1 MASTRPP
8 FAIIGA
14 VGAALATVFAAISTH
29 DYAQHLDR
37 QLHAVH
43 CSFIPGAMGDE
54 GKNACSEAMYSPY
67 SAVFRSSYWG
77 GIPLA
82 LLGLG
87 TYALVLAVSLYLA
100 RKRATAGE
108 LYAYAGLAA
117 VPLLAS
123 LVMFS
128 ISLSRLGSLCKLC
141 VGMYVGSAIIA
152 YAGVLA
158 FQRARR
164 PDDVA
169 GGSVAPSANTLAT
182 WLPAGLVVAGL
193 GLFTLVPALVYAS
206 SIPDYSSK
214 ISSCGK
220 LLEREEKH
228 GALLKMQTSNP
239 VKPALLF
246 EDPLC
251 PTCKSVHERL
261 VSERIYDRLAV
272 SSAMFPLDNDCNP
285 MLDRAMHPGACVVA
299 KAVICGDKNGQSR
312 AVLEWA
318 YEHQEEL
325 VKAGKLSKDA
335 IRSLVRGKFPDADA
349 CIDAKATEQRLN
361 HMLQFAV
368 TNKIPVSTPQ
378 LYVDS
383 ARICDE
389 DTDLGLSYT
398 IKKLAP
404 EVMP

>member
-1 MASTRPP
+1 M
-8 FAIIGA
+8 
-14 VGAALATVFAAISTH
+14 ATVFAAISTH

-67 SAVFRSSYWG
+67 SAVLRSAYWG

-87 TYALVLAVSLYLA
+87 TFAFVLTASVYLA
-100 RKRATAGE
+100 RKRVSRAE
-108 LYAYAGLAA
+108 LYAYAGLSL
-117 VPLLAS
+117 VPFLSS
-123 LVMFS
+123 LVMFM
-128 ISLSRLGSLCKLC
+128 ISMSRLGSLCKLC
-141 VGMYVGSAIIA
+141 VGMYVGSAVIA
-152 YAGVLA
+152 YAGFLA
-158 FQRARR
+158 FQRANA
-164 PDDVA
+164 PDEV
-169 GGSVAPSANTLAT
+169 GGSQPPPGGTLSK
-182 WLPAGLVVAGL
+182 WLPAGVALGGL
-193 GLFTLVPALVYAS
+193 GFFTLIPALVYAS
-206 SIPDYSSK
+206 SIPDYTAK
-214 ISSCGK
+214 MNSCGK

-261 VSERIYDRLAV
+261 VSEGIYDRLAV

-285 MLDRAMHPGACVVA
+285 MLDRAMHPGACVVS
-299 KAVICGDKNGQSR
+299 KAVICGDKGGQSR

-318 YEHQEEL
+318 YEHQDDL
-325 VKAGKLSKDA
+325 VKAGKSSKEA
-335 IRSLVRGKFPDADA
+335 IRAMVRAKFADLDS
-349 CIDAKATEQRLN
+349 CLDAKATEQRLN

-378 LYVDS
+378 FYVDS
-383 ARICDE
+383 TRICDE

>member
-8 FAIIGA
+8 FAILGA
-14 VGAALATVFAAISTH
+14 VGAGLATVFAAISTH

-54 GKNACSEAMYSPY
+54 GKNACSTAMYSPY
-67 SAVFRSSYWG
+67 SAVMRSSYWG

-87 TYALVLAVSLYLA
+87 TFVFVLVASLYLA
-100 RKRATAGE
+100 RKRPTRAE
-108 LYAYAGLAA
+108 LYAYAGLTL
-117 VPLLAS
+117 VPLLSS
-123 LVMFS
+123 LVMFI
-128 ISLSRLGSLCKLC
+128 ISMSKLGSLCKLC
-141 VGMYVGSAIIA
+141 VGMYVGSAVIA

-158 FQRARR
+158 FQRARE
-164 PDDVA
+164 PQESF
-169 GGSVAPSANTLAT
+169 GSQPPPASPLSNWIPAAT
-182 WLPAGLVVAGL
+182 AAVGL
-193 GLFTLVPALVYAS
+193 GLFTLVPALVYAA

-214 ISSCGK
+214 MMGCGK

-228 GALLKMQTSNP
+228 GALLKMRTTNP
-239 VKPALLF
+239 VKSALMF

-261 VSERIYDRLAV
+261 VSEGIYDRLDV
-272 SSAMFPLDNDCNP
+272 SSAMFPLDNDCNE

-299 KAVICGDKNGQSR
+299 KAVICGDKAGQSR
-312 AVLEWA
+312 QILEWA

-325 VKAGKLSKDA
+325 VKAGKLSKDS
-335 IRSLVRGKFPDADA
+335 IRSLVRGKFPDVDA
-349 CIDAKATEQRLN
+349 CIDAKTTKQRLDQ
-361 HMLQFAV
+361 MLQFAV

-378 LYVDS
+378 VYLDS
-383 ARICDE
+383 TRICDE

-398 IKKLAP
+398 MKKLAP